1 MSPRVPFVVL
11 VAAAVSGAVVAG
23 SAGGEGSTSDP
34 APAEPGV
41 QMPAAPSSDVLAS
54 TWYCAAGT
62 AEEGGIAD
70 HTVVIVNPGDE
81 AVTGTVSVYA
91 GSVAAS
97 SPPGGA
103 DAAEVA
109 PSDDAAGSDDSAA
122 GQEEDGRR
130 VDSATAEQAEDTEET
145 GDASVGDAWTGGG
158 AQSGESGDQADEA
171 AAGQEVRVEPSG
183 RAEVRLAD
191 LHQAPLAS
199 ALVELDGPAVVEHE
213 VAGPQGRDLGP
224 CASSPSTDWYLA
236 WGATSRDARELL
248 VLFNPFPSV
257 AAVDIAFST
266 EDGVRE
272 PVRYQG
278 LPVPAGGVIGL
289 DIGDEVTRREQVSTS
304 VRSRSG
310 PVVVE
315 RLQSFDGSDGV
326 EGLSVALAAPAPLE
340 SWVFAHGE
348 LGSGRTERIVLYNPG
363 DERAEVDVA
372 VRPAGV
378 EQDGADPPPQPFG
391 VTVPPRRYEV
401 VDYAGDDRV
410 PRDLD
415 HVTVVSSR
423 NGVPVVAERVLTF
436 NRRSSGDVAA
446 GTGSAFAAESWT
458 FATLGGGDRPASRLV
473 AYNPGS
479 RPARLSV
486 TGLVGGRE
494 VAPDGL
500 GGVEVPAGGQ
510 TQIELPG
517 EVQGADASLVVE
529 SDAPVVVERL
539 VATAGGLYQAAS
551 PGLPDI
557 DTAVPL

>member
-11 VAAAVSGAVVAG
+11 VVAAVSGAAVAG
-23 SAGGEGSTSDP
+23 SAGGEGSTTEP
-34 APAEPGV
+34 APAESAEPAEPGV
-41 QMPAAPSSDVLAS
+41 QMPAAPSSDVLAA

-62 AEEGGIAD
+62 AEDGAMAD
-70 HTVVIVNPGDE
+70 HTVVIVNTGDE
-81 AVTGTVSVYA
+81 EITGTVSVYA

-97 SPPGGA
+97 RPPGGA
-103 DAAEVA
+103 DPAEEAGSAPSA
-109 PSDDAAGSDDSAA
+109 PSDAEDVGEAAVGEAWTSDDEGRTGTGGGSQSGDQVAA
-122 GQEEDGRR
+122 GQD
-130 VDSATAEQAEDTEET
+130 
-145 GDASVGDAWTGGG
+145 
-158 AQSGESGDQADEA
+158 
-171 AAGQEVRVEPSG
+171 VRVEPGG

-199 ALVELDGPAVVEHE
+199 ALVELDGPAAVEHE
-213 VAGPQGRDLGP
+213 VAGPRGRDLGP

-248 VLFNPFPSV
+248 VLFNPFPSA

-266 EDGVRE
+266 DSGVRE

-278 LPVPAGGVIGL
+278 LPIPAGGVVGL

-310 PVVVE
+310 PIVVE

-372 VRPAGV
+372 VRPAGA
-378 EQDGADPPPQPFG
+378 EQEGADPPPQPFG

-415 HVTVVSSR
+415 HVTTVSSR

-436 NRRSSGDVAA
+436 NRRRSGDVAA
-446 GTGSAFAAESWT
+446 GTGSAFAADSWT

-494 VAPDGL
+494 VAPNGL
-500 GGVEVPAGGQ
+500 RGIEVPARGQ
-510 TQIELPG
+510 SQIELPG
-517 EVQGADASLVVE
+517 DVQGPDASLVVE
-529 SDAPVVVERL
+529 SDGPVVVERL
-539 VATAGGLYQAAS
+539 VATAGGLYQAAG
-551 PGLPDI
+551 PGLPAI